1 MLIWRVSDLPQQ
13 PKIQRFI
20 KNSSVSDDFA
30 AAGFWVDDCV
40 VIGSGKELTSFSK
53 SIDAKYGITGPGEVR

>member
-1 MLIWRVSDLPQQ
+1 MLTWRVSDLPQR

-20 KNSSVSDDFA
+20 NNSVSDDFA

-40 VIGSGKELTSFSK
+40 VIGPGKELASFSK
-53 SIDAKYGITGPGEVR
+53 SIDAKYDITGPGKVR